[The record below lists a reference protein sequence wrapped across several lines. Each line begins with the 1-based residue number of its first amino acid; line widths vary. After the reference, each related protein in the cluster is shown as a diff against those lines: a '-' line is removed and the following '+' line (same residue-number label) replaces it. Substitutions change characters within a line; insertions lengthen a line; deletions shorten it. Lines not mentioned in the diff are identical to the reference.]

1 MRHSEGLGLTLAT
14 PMRKRPSRPTAW
26 PNGVWTAAASVKFAR
41 RVPFRAVLFH
51 RRRQTCCTRRARAL
65 FQLSQLLPS
74 PKRRRSPPPRTE
86 PRLCRPRQISSQ
98 VSWVAVVNDPF
109 ARRNS
114 ARSSTAQE
122 ALADSVQGLSGR
134 SAEQRSRESAQ
145 YGVLFQKRSF
155 KETNNKRATG
165 MTNRPKVG
173 LSFF

>member
-1 MRHSEGLGLTLAT
+1 MGGCGQRSV
-14 PMRKRPSRPTAW
+14 R
-26 PNGVWTAAASVKFAR
+26 ASKFGKVEHCAE
-41 RVPFRAVLFH
+41 
-51 RRRQTCCTRRARAL
+51 
-65 FQLSQLLPS
+65 
-74 PKRRRSPPPRTE
+74 K
-86 PRLCRPRQISSQ
+86 
-98 VSWVAVVNDPF
+98 
-109 ARRNS
+109 
-114 ARSSTAQE
+114 

>member
-1 MRHSEGLGLTLAT
+1 
-14 PMRKRPSRPTAW
+14 
-26 PNGVWTAAASVKFAR
+26 
-41 RVPFRAVLFH
+41 
-51 RRRQTCCTRRARAL
+51 
-65 FQLSQLLPS
+65 
-74 PKRRRSPPPRTE
+74 
-86 PRLCRPRQISSQ
+86 
-98 VSWVAVVNDPF
+98 VAVVNDPF